1 MRAFGAP
8 AAQIERMEQTLQER
22 KAQQTTG
29 ELAGHFGVW
38 ADNWP
43 AVMAWLRVETQWRTA
58 GMAGVMT
65 GLDYAAVISWVQ
77 LFVKRGERKEIMQA
91 IQTMERAAL
100 DAMAELREQ
109 EKGE

>member
-1 MRAFGAP
+1 MRAFGAS

-22 KAQQTTG
+22 KASQATDEQ
-29 ELAGHFGVW
+29 AGHFGVW

-43 AVMAWLRVETQWRTA
+43 AVMAWCGVDTQWRTA

-65 GLDYAAVISWVQ
+65 GLDYAGVNAWLQI
-77 LFVKRGERKEIMQA
+77 FVKRGERKEIMQA
-91 IQTMERAAL
+91 IQVMEHAAL
-100 DAMAELREQ
+100 AAMAELREQ